1 MRGTRGGEHVL
12 TGRAEAG
19 ATSLRQEL
27 KGRDEAGYTLVELLV
42 AMTVM
47 LLVSGALVG
56 ALQSGTVTERRA
68 SGRIDDEQSIRL
80 GLAQLERD
88 VRSSQL
94 LTADPSTLGRQLDL
108 QVGPEH
114 VRWSYDAGASTLSRS
129 VVTDSSVTTGAV
141 VPGVSAGADPMFAL
155 IGRDGSD
162 LGALAGSTS
171 LDQVRCAA
179 SVKATVT
186 AVAHR
191 GLAPFTEIAVAPLPP
206 PRDLEG
212 CP

>member
-1 MRGTRGGEHVL
+1 M
-12 TGRAEAG
+12 
-19 ATSLRQEL
+19 LRSH
-27 KGRDEAGYTLVELLV
+27 DEAGYTLVELLV

-56 ALQSGTVTERRA
+56 ALQSATVTERRA
-68 SGRIDDEQSIRL
+68 SGRIDDEQSVRL
-80 GLAQLERD
+80 GLAQFERD

-94 LTADPSTLGRQLDL
+94 LTADPSTLGHDLDL
-108 QVGPEH
+108 QLGADH
-114 VRWSYDAGASTLSRS
+114 IRWSYDAGASTLSRS
-129 VVTDSSVTTGAV
+129 IVTDSSVTTGAV

-155 IGRDGSD
+155 VGRDGRD
-162 LGALAGSTS
+162 LGALAGATS

-186 AVAHR
+186 SVAQR
-191 GLAPFTEIAVAPLPP
+191 GMAPFTEIAVAPLPP

>member
-1 MRGTRGGEHVL
+1 M
-12 TGRAEAG
+12 
-19 ATSLRQEL
+19 L
-27 KGRDEAGYTLVELLV
+27 KTHDEAGYTLVELLV

-47 LLVSGALVG
+47 LLVSGALLG
-56 ALQSGTVTERRA
+56 ALESATVTERRA

-80 GLAQLERD
+80 GLAQFERD

-94 LTADPSTLGRQLDL
+94 LTADPSILGRQIDL
-108 QVGPEH
+108 QVGPDH
-114 VRWSYDAGASTLSRS
+114 VRWSYDSGASTLSRS

-141 VPGVSAGADPMFAL
+141 VPGVSVGADPMFAL
-155 IGRDGSD
+155 VGRDGRD
-162 LGALAGSTS
+162 LSTLTGGTS

-179 SVKATVT
+179 SVKATV
-186 AVAHR
+186 ASAPHR
-191 GLAPFTEIAVAPLPP
+191 GLAPFTETAVAPLPP